1 MTLVEHMDIMFSR
14 EKPKRKEGISM
25 AIDISSKEA
34 IRKLT
39 LKDLVADA
47 VERKDIKALRFLE
60 DESTRKETKTK
71 EDGTTYEASINII
84 KIRTE
89 YLKQFLGY
97 VPQSALSKEAK
108 KEQQKAKRE
117 KEKADMFADAF
128 KALKVNKDK

>member
-1 MTLVEHMDIMFSR
+1 MFDR
-14 EKPKRKEGISM
+14 DKPKRKEGISM
-25 AIDISSKEA
+25 AIDITSKEA

-47 VERKDIKALRFLE
+47 VERKDIDALRFLE

-89 YLKQFLGY
+89 YLKKFLHY
-97 VPQSALSKEAK
+97 VPQSELSKDAK
-108 KEQQKAKRE
+108 RAQQKAKRE
-117 KEKADMFADAF
+117 KEKSDMFADAF
-128 KALKVNKDK
+128 KALKAKKDQ